1 MTNELEELMSIGEVF
16 ASLIFISSPI
26 FLFEYLRDKYMTK
39 HYKKLIPL
47 VHKRKEYDFYSRR
60 YVRIANLFRLPGI
73 IWAIG
78 WSYALFFT

>member
-1 MTNELEELMSIGEVF
+1 MSIGEVF

-39 HYKKLIPL
+39 HFKKLIPL
-47 VHKRKEYDFYSRR
+47 VNKREEYESYSSR
-60 YVRIANLFRLPGI
+60 YVRKANLFRLPGI